1 MLTPSR
7 ERTLECWRTLCVWV
21 GVWCV
26 VCGVWCVVCGVWWV
40 WVCEG
45 VPLYSYAQL
54 SFYCQFKL
62 LFCVKHWKVQDF
74 FVDVRGHSLH
84 GLNRSEKGLPLLR
97 TGPLLELLHHH
108 SCLLLSR

>member
-1 MLTPSR
+1 M
-7 ERTLECWRTLCVWV
+7 CV
-21 GVWCV
+21 G
-26 VCGVWCVVCGVWWV
+26 WCVVCGVWWV

-45 VPLYSYAQL
+45 VPLYT
-54 SFYCQFKL
+54 FYCQFKL

-108 SCLLLSR
+108 SCLLLSRQQLSGLSVEHLRQTQGKGLVYTLVC